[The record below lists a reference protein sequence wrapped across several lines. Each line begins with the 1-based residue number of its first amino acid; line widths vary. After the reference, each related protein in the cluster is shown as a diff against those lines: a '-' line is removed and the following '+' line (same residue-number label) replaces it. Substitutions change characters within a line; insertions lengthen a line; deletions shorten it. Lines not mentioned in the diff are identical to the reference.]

1 MLTKILIGLAVA
13 IVLLLIV
20 IASRPTHF
28 RYVRSTKIAAPPATV
43 FGLVNDFHRWLAWS
57 PWEKLDP
64 NLQRTYE
71 GPTSGA
77 GAVYSWV
84 GDKNVGEGRMTLI
97 ESRPNERIGLK
108 LEFFKPFVAT
118 NSADF
123 VFKQIGDQTEVT
135 WSMEGDYNFMTKAIG
150 LVMNMEKMCGGQFA
164 EGLANMKQI
173 AESESKAVA
182 QR

>member
-1 MLTKILIGLAVA
+1 MLTKILIGVA
-13 IVLLLIV
+13 IAIVVLLIV

-28 RYVRSTKIAAPPATV
+28 RYTRSAKIAAPPATV
-43 FGLVNDFHRWLAWS
+43 FGLVNDFHRWLVWS

-71 GPTSGA
+71 GPTQGV

-84 GDKNVGEGRMTLI
+84 GDKNVGEGRMTLV
-97 ESRPNERIGLK
+97 ESRPNERIGVK

-118 NSADF
+118 NSAEF
-123 VFKQIGDQTEVT
+123 VFKQIADQTEVV

-150 LVMNMEKMCGGQFA
+150 LVMNMEKMCGGQFE
-164 EGLANMKQI
+164 EGLANMKQV
-173 AESESKAVA
+173 AESESKVVA

>member
-1 MLTKILIGLAVA
+1 MLTKILIGVAVVL
-13 IVLLLIV
+13 VLLVIV
-20 IASRPTHF
+20 IATRPTRF

-43 FGLVNDFHRWLAWS
+43 FALVNNFRRWQTWS
-57 PWEKLDP
+57 PWENLDP

-71 GPTSGA
+71 GPSSGA

-84 GDKNVGEGRMTLI
+84 GNKNVGEGRMTLV
-97 ESRPNERIGLK
+97 ESRPNERIDLK
-108 LEFFKPFVAT
+108 LEFFKPFTAT

-123 VFKQIGDQTEVT
+123 VFKPVGDQTEVT

-150 LVMNMEKMCGGQFA
+150 LVMNMEKMCGGQFE
-164 EGLANMKQI
+164 EGLAKMKQV
-173 AESESKAVA
+173 AESESKVVV